1 MHDHVIR
8 HIVDVDKLR
17 LIPKK
22 HVASPL
28 GRISPRSHSCE
39 AWLNQNPAV
48 ASLLDHLTAHQLD
61 LVMPVLNFWF

>member
-1 MHDHVIR
+1 MVDTFAMVHVGGGEWMHDHVIR

-28 GRISPRSHSCE
+28 ARVSPRSHSCE
-39 AWLNQNPAV
+39 AWLNQNRCSQP
-48 ASLLDHLTAHQLD
+48 
-61 LVMPVLNFWF
+61 P